1 MSLSTKR
8 STSSSAHRIIT
19 AGVAQLTSQYCGYY
33 SKVIQ
38 SRKDYRQ
45 LDGAQMWGYLTQE
58 AMNRTEHVELLHPPH
73 YTSVSTLMPTWES
86 MLHNL
91 PSNCVCHYI
100 ELMMFTRHLHHYQWN
115 VCKWMTLYT
124 RNISMNETQTQ
135 PAGRQLWEI
144 VRKRSVLCRWL
155 LDGSKSITDICERLV
170 QPSPDWRKLQ
180 NVGFVQVSWSLSTN

>member
-1 MSLSTKR
+1 MESLCSSGHQEPRKAERMTSSSSLYLYRGCPSKRMMSLSTKR

-100 ELMMFTRHLHHYQWN
+100 ELMMFTRHLHHYQ
-115 VCKWMTLYT
+115 
-124 RNISMNETQTQ
+124 
-135 PAGRQLWEI
+135 
-144 VRKRSVLCRWL
+144 
-155 LDGSKSITDICERLV
+155 
-170 QPSPDWRKLQ
+170 
-180 NVGFVQVSWSLSTN
+180 